1 MSRVPP
7 STEPELGPEAGA
19 KLSGAH
25 NGAYEKNN
33 GAFMFDMSKT
43 GLVEDQ
49 SVTFVSNAAK
59 KEPHESPHIGAKN
72 TSAAA
77 LLYVQVV
84 AFL

>member
-33 GAFMFDMSKT
+33 DAFMFESKT

-72 TSAAA
+72 TSAPA

>member
-7 STEPELGPEAGA
+7 STEPELGPEGCPR
-19 KLSGAH
+19 LSGAH

-33 GAFMFDMSKT
+33 GAFMFDMSNT

-72 TSAAA
+72 TSALA